1 MIGRMYSHSGEWE
14 RAYVLN
20 NPIIFD
26 VIEYDKYI
34 PQTAVMAIGK
44 DEASLIESISR
55 KYKRH
60 SPKSNPTMTS
70 SFLFLLITKSVATSN
85 I

>member
-1 MIGRMYSHSGEWE
+1 VGV
-14 RAYVLN
+14 YVLN

-34 PQTAVMAIGK
+34 PQTAVIAIGK
-44 DEASLIESISR
+44 DEASLIESIFR

-60 SPKSNPTMTS
+60 SPKSTPIMTF
-70 SFLFLLITKSVATSN
+70 SFLFLLTIKSVVTSN